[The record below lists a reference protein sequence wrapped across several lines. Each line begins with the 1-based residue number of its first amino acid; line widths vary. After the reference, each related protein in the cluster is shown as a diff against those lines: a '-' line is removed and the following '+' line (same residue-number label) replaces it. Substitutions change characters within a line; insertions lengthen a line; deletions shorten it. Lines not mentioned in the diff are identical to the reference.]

1 MPAPTSLTTAIRE
14 PAETT
19 IIAVTL
25 IATAINPDDGET
37 NPIEG
42 RSHFAFFAKV
52 IVLAFPGLS
61 TAAQLRMA
69 VSPSNKA
76 LLIASGLLFGSIYT
90 T

>member
-1 MPAPTSLTTAIRE
+1 MAITSVQ
-14 PAETT
+14 TT
-19 IIAVTL
+19 IIAISLVQV
-25 IATAINPDDGET
+25 ATNLDDGET

-76 LLIASGLLFGSIYT
+76 LLITSGLLFGSIYT